1 MSAALLFTCRARGIE
16 LWAESGIVR
25 YDAPAGT
32 MTAELM
38 QQLRRH
44 KPELLRLLTLATDAH
59 GRPVEP
65 CRACGRGAFYRSPTA
80 TAWSC
85 RTCQPPVRIGA
96 GYCLLTLAP
105 TGETHDG

>member
-1 MSAALLFTCRARGIE
+1 MSAARELLSEARRARVSLHRDGGE
-16 LWAESGIVR
+16 IVAR
-25 YDAPAGT
+25 GPL
-32 MTAELM
+32 TAELV
-38 QQLRRH
+38 QQLRRY

-85 RTCQPPVRIGA
+85 RTCQPPERIGA
-96 GYCLLTLAP
+96 GYCLLTLTP
-105 TGETHDG
+105 NGETHDG